1 MRKFV
6 YLIINRRKELKKNGK
21 DGIYYLIIVTIAWI
35 IAWIVG
41 MFENVWLGI
50 IGLVTIVGLG
60 LLFIKA
66 LTDRLASKKDDKYSR
81 DVKK

>member
-1 MRKFV
+1 
-6 YLIINRRKELKKNGK
+6 
-21 DGIYYLIIVTIAWI
+21 
-35 IAWIVG
+35 
-41 MFENVWLGI
+41 LGI

-66 LTDRLASKKDDKYSR
+66 LTDRLASKEDDKYSR

>member
-1 MRKFV
+1 MEKMGYV
-6 YLIINRRKELKKNGK
+6 ILM
-21 DGIYYLIIVTIAWI
+21 IVTIAWI

-41 MFENVWLGI
+41 MFENILLGI

-66 LTDRLASKKDDKYSR
+66 LTDRLASKNDDKYSR

>member
-1 MRKFV
+1 MEKIA
-6 YLIINRRKELKKNGK
+6 YII
-21 DGIYYLIIVTIAWI
+21 LIIVTIAWI

-41 MFENVWLGI
+41 MFENM
-50 IGLVTIVGLG
+50 VTIIGLG

-66 LTDRLASKKDDKYSR
+66 LTDRLVSKKDDKYSR

>member
-1 MRKFV
+1 MEKMGYV
-6 YLIINRRKELKKNGK
+6 ILM
-21 DGIYYLIIVTIAWI
+21 IVTIAWI

-41 MFENVWLGI
+41 MFENIWLGT

-66 LTDRLASKKDDKYSR
+66 LTDRLASKKDDKYSK

>member
-1 MRKFV
+1 
-6 YLIINRRKELKKNGK
+6 
-21 DGIYYLIIVTIAWI
+21 
-35 IAWIVG
+35 

-50 IGLVTIVGLG
+50 IGLVTIIGFG

>member
-1 MRKFV
+1 MEKTG
-6 YLIINRRKELKKNGK
+6 YIILIV
-21 DGIYYLIIVTIAWI
+21 VTIVWI

-41 MFENVWLGI
+41 MFENIWLGT
-50 IGLVTIVGLG
+50 IGLVTIIGLG

-66 LTDRLASKKDDKYSR
+66 LTERLASKKDDKYSR

>member
-1 MRKFV
+1 MEKMG
-6 YLIINRRKELKKNGK
+6 YII
-21 DGIYYLIIVTIAWI
+21 LIIVTIGWI
-35 IAWIVG
+35 IAWIAG

-50 IGLVTIVGLG
+50 IGLVTIIGLG

-81 DVKK
+81 DVEK

>member
-1 MRKFV
+1 MEKTG
-6 YLIINRRKELKKNGK
+6 YIILIV
-21 DGIYYLIIVTIAWI
+21 VTIVWI

-41 MFENVWLGI
+41 MFENIWLGT
-50 IGLVTIVGLG
+50 IGLVTIIGLG

>member
-1 MRKFV
+1 MEKTG
-6 YLIINRRKELKKNGK
+6 YII
-21 DGIYYLIIVTIAWI
+21 LIIVTIAWI

-41 MFENVWLGI
+41 IFENIWLGI

-66 LTDRLASKKDDKYSR
+66 FTDRLASKKDDKYSKN
-81 DVKK
+81 VEK

>member
-1 MRKFV
+1 MEKTA
-6 YLIINRRKELKKNGK
+6 YLILM
-21 DGIYYLIIVTIAWI
+21 IVTIAWI

-41 MFENVWLGI
+41 MFENIWLGI

-66 LTDRLASKKDDKYSR
+66 FTDRLASKKDDKYSR

>member
-1 MRKFV
+1 MEKTA
-6 YLIINRRKELKKNGK
+6 YII
-21 DGIYYLIIVTIAWI
+21 LIIVAIVWI
-35 IAWIVG
+35 IAWVVG

-66 LTDRLASKKDDKYSR
+66 FTDRLVSKKDDKYSR